1 MRTPFALATAAV
13 ALALCA
19 VIARAAAPAAPAGRP
34 LSPAERAAM
43 TGPVWR
49 TGCPVTLDDLAVL
62 DVPFTDDAGQPR
74 VGRLVVHRDEAA
86 PVAQAMAA
94 VHAARFPLRSVDPI
108 ERFAGDDDA
117 SMAADNTSAF
127 NCRPVAGGG
136 TSWSAHA
143 YGRAIDINPL
153 RNPFLTRSGRVMP
166 PGGAAFLDRA
176 ALTPGLIRPGEAVV
190 RAFSAIGWRWGGDW
204 TGGSKDY
211 QHFSRSGR

>member
-1 MRTPFALATAAV
+1 MRTVALLASLFAV
-13 ALALCA
+13 A
-19 VIARAAAPAAPAGRP
+19 AAALPPEPAAPPPPGRP

-49 TGCPVTLDDLAVL
+49 PGCPVSLDDLAVL
-62 DVPFTDDAGQPR
+62 DVPFTDDAGQTR
-74 VGRLVVHRDEAA
+74 TGRLVVHRDEAT
-86 PVAQAMAA
+86 PVATAMAA
-94 VHAARFPLRSVDPI
+94 LHAARFPLRSVDPI

-136 TSWSAHA
+136 DRWSEHA

-153 RNPFLTRSGRVMP
+153 RNPFLTRSGRVLP

-176 ALTPGLIRPGEAVV
+176 APTPGLIRAGDAVV
-190 RAFSAIGWRWGGDW
+190 RAFAAIGWRWGGDW

-211 QHFSRSGR
+211 QHFSRTGR